1 MTSKSIAVVLVV
13 LCIGFTLGIHWTRPG
28 KDARGPRVVPVAP
41 PASIGTTGP
50 ELARSTVGA
59 GTPQSGKR
67 EQEIEFSTSPTAH
80 QKAEQASA
88 AEINRTLQAI
98 RKWTGIKFEI
108 GDRTIDRSTLAAVDA
123 VVADYGRQIEY
134 LASRW
139 MGELSDMHC
148 ARIEKGACEVYGP
161 EQAVPPALPGEFVQR
176 GYGQGGTI
184 LVTRI
189 AFSENAKV
197 ARAHQ
202 EWLSLRLG
210 LADIVRGQ
218 LGVVGGTGDDRE

>member
-1 MTSKSIAVVLVV
+1 MTSKSISVLLVV
-13 LCIGFTLGIHWTRPG
+13 LCIGFTLGIYWTRPG
-28 KDARGPRVVPVAP
+28 QGARGPRVVPVAP
-41 PASIGTTGP
+41 PASIETTGP
-50 ELARSTVGA
+50 ELARSMVGA
-59 GTPQSGKR
+59 GTPQSGKG
-67 EQEIEFSTSPTAH
+67 EQEIEFNTSPTAR
-80 QKAEQASA
+80 QETEQASP
-88 AEINRTLQAI
+88 AEIKRTLQTI

-108 GDRTIDRSTLAAVDA
+108 GDRAIEKSTLAAVDA
-123 VVADYGRQIEY
+123 VVADYGSQIEY

-148 ARIEKGACEVYGP
+148 ARIEKGECEVYGP
-161 EQAVPPALPGEFVQR
+161 EQAVPPALPGEIVQR

-189 AFSENAKV
+189 ALSENAKV

-210 LADIVRGQ
+210 LADIVRSQ
-218 LGVVGGTGDDRE
+218 LGVVGGTGDDRD